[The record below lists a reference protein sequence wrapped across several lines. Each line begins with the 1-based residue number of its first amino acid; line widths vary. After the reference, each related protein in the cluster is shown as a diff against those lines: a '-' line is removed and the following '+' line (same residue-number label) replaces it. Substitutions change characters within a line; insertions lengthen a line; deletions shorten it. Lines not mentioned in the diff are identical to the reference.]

1 MMELRKILGPA
12 LVGWLAGGLALC
24 ALPVARASD
33 LTDPDA
39 VADPAAIAAPDWP
52 AGAAAVDMRGGGAL
66 QEFQYHRTGY
76 GGLHPLGSHAP
87 HPTIAPP
94 GGWYGYGFPVQ
105 TYRWGWFG
113 ASRYYP
119 RVVWH
124 RGYYD
129 DCCRWAYRH
138 GY

>member
-1 MMELRKILGPA
+1 MELRISR
-12 LVGWLAGGLALC
+12 GLALV
-24 ALPVARASD
+24 ALIAFTSAALLSMAAEQ
-33 LTDPDA
+33 TGADA
-39 VADPAAIAAPDWP
+39 IELNEAP
-52 AGAAAVDMRGGGAL
+52 AGAAPIDVRSGGVL
-66 QEFQYHRTGY
+66 QESFQYHRQGY
-76 GGLHPLGSHAP
+76 GNTDWNGP
-87 HPTIAPP
+87 HPPQSNFGQA

-113 ASRYYP
+113 AGRYYP

-129 DCCRWAYRH
+129 DCCRWAYRR

>member
-1 MMELRKILGPA
+1 MKLRTICGLA
-12 LVGWLAGGLALC
+12 LVGWIAGVHALSTV
-24 ALPVARASD
+24 PVACATD

-39 VADPAAIAAPDWP
+39 VAAPDAIAAPDWP
-52 AGAAAVDMRGGGAL
+52 ASAAAVDIRGGGAL
-66 QEFQYHRTGY
+66 QESFQYHRPGF
-76 GGLHPLGSHAP
+76 GGSYPPGSHAP

-124 RGYYD
+124 HGYYG
-129 DCCRWAYRH
+129 DCCRWAYRS